1 MTMQMT
7 SRVINGEGVD
17 FLEID
22 GKEVARVIEGIA
34 RSDIEDHLN
43 SCDCEPNF
51 NEYNENDL
59 AEERSKK
66 KDDIIDDIRNFL
78 KNSDAIGVLTYNI
91 IDKHLEGII

>member
-51 NEYNENDL
+51 NEYDEYDL
-59 AEERSKK
+59 EDAKDTK
-66 KDDIIDDIRNFL
+66 KDEVIEDIRNFL
-78 KNSDAIGVLTYNI
+78 KNSDAIGEATYNI
-91 IDKHLEGII
+91 IDKHLEGVR